1 MYQAAVSKKEAA
13 STSNPAVEES
23 EVCSMPGGLAS
34 VKKQFES
41 QEMSSSHSTVTQYHY
56 QHKSVQEVSSTEE
69 VTVKSS
75 TRSAEQKENVPSS
88 QQVSSNKVE
97 KIDHDFNQMQ
107 WSPYLN
113 TSNKTKRGRICETS
127 ATNWKTEDATAAFV
141 SVSAG
146 ANTFGSMEDFPPP
159 PPDLLQIPSEMTEPS
174 SSPKPSMHQSKHAP
188 PTEQYSKQR
197 NLFELKRL
205 YKHIHPEVRKN
216 LERDYFNDVTE
227 LETSQV
233 ETDQDIRGDVQ
244 QARYVFEHTGHSPNK
259 CMSPEREYL
268 EWDEILKGEVQ
279 SMRWMFENQP
289 LDLIK
294 DETPDQDNIT
304 NISQQETIAGGDVK
318 YTTWMFETQPIDALG
333 TDTPD
338 LTEQSAPELA
348 RGDVRTA
355 TWLFE
360 TQPLD
365 ILNTIYQEEE
375 QSTEIHVVND
385 ITGGDVKT
393 ARYLFETQH
402 LDALGHTDTVDEG
415 NFLQL
420 KSELEEIKGDVK
432 TTTRLFETQP
442 MCVIRG
448 TSGEMLEITTV
459 RREEI
464 ERGDVRTSRWLFET
478 QPLDMINKDAT
489 QIKVI
494 CGVSMEDNIQG
505 GVNRGK
511 WLFET
516 QPLDTIKEQSEMTTI
531 QKEEIIGADVSKQC
545 WIFETQPMAALKDD
559 SNTRPVPT
567 EEIVGG
573 DVQKARHLF
582 ETVPMDYLKESQEVG
597 KLQKVVASEEEKG
610 DVRHQKWVFES
621 QPLEHI
627 REEKKEYIRTVNLEE
642 LDKGDVSSYKEIFET
657 MDLST
662 CDDSQKI
669 QVEGVTS
676 GYVKSNKVLF
686 ESTPLYAVQDSF
698 GQYHEVKTVRRE
710 EIVKGD
716 VRSCKW
722 MFETRPIDQFD
733 ESIQKFQI
741 IKGISKQEIESGDVK
756 TAKWLFE
763 TQPLD
768 AIKYFNN
775 VDDGES
781 QAKESADIVKGDV
794 KTCRWL
800 FETQPMDG
808 LYDKAD
814 IRNETEEIQKGD
826 VKTCTWLFETQA
838 LDTIRDESET
848 IIQTCT
854 VRQED
859 IQGRDVRMARFLF
872 ETENL
877 ENIKGEEGRGFRRVT
892 EIDVQ
897 SGDVS
902 RMKCI
907 FENQTSDMISSTSE
921 ETFKQ
926 LKSMQAEDIQKG
938 NVVNC
943 TWLFEN
949 QPIDSIR
956 ESSEESKDTRT
967 VTDVQGGNVNQGRF
981 IFETFS
987 LDKIQ
992 DESSETEK
1000 HIQTI
1005 RQEEIEKGD
1014 VKNYTMLFETQPLYA
1029 IRDKEGYFHEVTT
1042 VTKEEVM
1049 RGDVVGARWLF
1060 ETKPLDS
1067 IKDSD
1072 EVYVIK
1078 AVTQED
1084 VQKGDVTSARWRF
1097 ETQPL
1102 DTIAED
1108 RKVVIRTVDDVQGGD
1123 VKINKHIFESNE
1135 VDEKQYV
1142 RTVSVSE
1149 IQQGDVRTA
1158 TWLFETHTMDEIRGE
1173 GSEYNKIKTVQ
1184 REDVLQ
1190 GDVKQSVWLFEKQP
1204 LDSINETDETDV
1216 IVAREEFPQ
1225 ADVKTTT
1232 WLFETTPFHEFN
1244 ESITQKHEI
1253 MGKSIK
1259 ETLQELYSHK
1269 VVDSHGILLETD
1281 EIGDVRMAK
1290 FNLMNQEAPEIQKE
1304 EIIRGDL
1311 QSIMMNLLNK
1321 QDCTEKRIVIDDE
1334 EKGHINTTVAQ
1345 LFNKTSDINVEKE
1358 EVVRGD
1364 IQEAI
1369 NNLFKE
1375 DSSMKRGILI
1385 QEDERGDVRMT
1396 IYSLLNKKD
1405 NVFVKN
1411 EDVVRGN
1418 IKGTIQNLLS
1428 SPDSPE
1434 LSQKI
1439 KVNEL
1444 ERGNVSF
1451 YSTCIESGALD
1462 YLKMLQKEPEETITE
1477 PNQKEE
1483 IIGGDVEMTK
1493 QVLRKTQMQI
1503 ERTVAEEDIVPGDV
1517 HNTVQVFMTDP
1528 ENTLTNFQKEEIVKG
1543 DLKATL
1549 KSLSQAINQTSMVEK
1564 EEVVKGDIP
1573 AALKSLE
1580 EAQYQTK
1587 ETEKPEV
1594 IPGDIRCALESLE
1607 KSVNTKVEARTED
1620 LVYANI
1626 KGTLKSLEEA
1636 QHVVKEVEKEEIIR
1650 GDIQTAIQNLIEAS
1664 SEKKLLQQQVSVQ
1677 GDVKGTIQKLL
1688 ETPPQQTMQCM
1699 PSVEGEV
1706 QNTIKSLYDMHEQNH
1721 MEKEETVVRGD
1732 VQGTIKNLL
1741 EGKQQSSVE
1750 YCTGVPENVKGAVK
1764 TNFPSHQDI
1773 QEYSVVNK
1781 YEQEIAKQV
1790 SAAKKQVQK
1799 IECNAGS
1806 EIQKP
1811 GSSSSKSVN
1820 IKSLTQDSAL
1830 CTDHT
1835 DQTKMGVTQK
1845 VQNSKET
1852 ISSEQSLIQKST
1864 TAVSSLIKIKTNMT
1878 NQDTEIP
1885 TIAKSKTP
1893 NVIKRSSPFKS
1904 TSMKLT
1910 QEEKTV
1916 KGVHETVV
1924 EQKNYVQRRDL
1935 SLKSNKTSEA
1945 DFKSYQSGKKETID
1959 KKKMKPEIHFPP
1971 PPPPPPPPP
1980 SVQSSDAEFP
1990 LPPMPPLVMESDNQ
2004 IFPPPPP
2011 SVLKKDNDLL
2021 PPPPPSPLPPVEST
2035 RSEDEH
2041 FPPPPPP
2048 PPLVKIKL
2056 DQRQLPPPPAQQEL
2070 EYMSSHQSSAAAR
2083 KMTFKPEKAPSVY
2096 KVAKLDPPKQR
2107 EEQKHKEQHK
2117 PIPPVSKP
2125 NTLKT
2130 SHTQVQQALTSTTV
2144 MAMTTTNA
2152 SSTNTT
2158 EVNLL
2163 KKAKQSEEDV
2173 KRQIQIETEVLSLSQ
2188 SLAGRILPKVQKEET
2203 PSPPVKKVFVPTM
2216 KLPPPTVKS
2225 PPTKAKPYVRKF
2237 KTPLMIAEEKYRM
2250 QREETEKMKG
2260 GKPSL
2265 STSSQEETKELI
2277 QMESEKTVESIRN
2290 EQTEKTS
2297 LAINKEQLKK
2307 ATPTVIKEQ
2316 LEKDSSAL
2324 SKGQSLNKQHISLK
2338 ESVSSTDNQ
2347 RVLAESTAVS
2357 STHTS
2362 SLSSTKHHTSAVSS
2376 TRYQNMTVSSSEH
2389 QTTSSIETHP
2399 STTLVVSSAAE
2410 QLENILNTCSDGQ
2423 ITKQEIL
2430 HGFKELSQNES
2441 AKKTSSAHKEEQV
2454 QVSSQPSKMP
2464 KVTPRFK
2471 VKTFKM
2477 PKDEH
2482 DETNIKEKSTQKMHQ
2497 QKGVTIA
2504 NVPEDAHL
2512 TTSIKQHVE
2521 SEIYMK
2527 NVEHITNFE
2536 QHSTTR
2542 EHRQDH
2548 QPQELTEKLKREE
2561 PVHISVKVIAKETK
2575 PPVSGKPTQDHEE
2588 VVKQRSFNV
2597 LQKEQKKI
2605 TESKVQRGFQQHNTI
2620 HLQKQLNTAEKLK
2633 QKDEPNREGN
2643 IHVKSKPA
2651 NEETRE
2657 IPIKLTEKQMH
2668 KGEEVKPV
2676 TDITDAL
2683 RKREDVQQILFHIK
2697 ALEIGKIDLN
2707 AAKVFL
2713 SKVPE
2718 WLVGQS
2724 GKDVLEKVR
2733 AEGNLQ
2739 KVKEAIVYIKNQA
2752 YAKLVYFDSSIHP
2765 TPVKPV
2771 SEKDSISGA
2780 TPKISKISI
2789 GSSKFDTHRKTETV
2803 EEKKTWHGSVKQEFY
2818 EAKTVDQR
2826 IPSPLVRIR
2835 SPSPSYIT
2843 IESTARQTESPQ
2855 RVIASPPPLMQRVAT
2870 PPAPPP
2876 RRSETPTSR
2885 ISRASAT
2892 PSPPISRAEKLAKLK
2907 DTTAKLHQGVA
2918 QPQLAPPV
2926 LVTEKKSEI
2935 VVSPASLRRQLKI
2948 ETHVVETTT
2957 SNVVS
2962 ESSVM
2967 SGTVK
2972 DIRELYEEAVKADK
2986 HKIYSRKGPIDIPEH
3001 LGPDAKL
3008 KDDLS
3013 KVDLSE
3019 LLHRFETPME
3029 KVYVRKEPIVIA
3041 ERLGSDNEEEA
3052 EKKTL
3057 QIEDMPALDIKAIKT
3072 VFESGAQSY
3081 HIKEEK
3087 YKSGKIESGLM
3098 SGEKGSKE
3106 NSPQPSQKEVCQEK
3120 SCEPTSYCEMKEQF
3134 SGVDEFGNRIT
3145 GLKSATT
3152 VSQHSESIKTRRAPP
3167 TYSDVL
3173 KGNIPALDVPVNAS
3187 PEELLKNFQKTWQ
3200 ESERVFKSLGYNV
3213 TETEESTSQTVMHQ
3227 EGTFVTGNL
3236 NKQHGDL
3243 LHNMGV
3249 KIKVPELETCTV
3261 CLQKVYPMECLI
3273 ADKHTFHKSCFR
3285 CQHCNSKLSLGNYA
3299 SLHGQ
3304 MYCKPHFKQLFKSK
3318 GNYDEGFGH
3327 KPHKELWSSKNE
3339 SNTAKNATVNS
3350 SPEKAT
3356 VGKSNYNIENKPSE
3370 EKQVTVTEQNSYVN
3384 SPDHEK
3390 KSANKL
3396 SINWPPSA
3404 DTPKKTFLIEEDVKI
3419 EKPNW
3424 PPEVASSNT
3433 TSDKKLS
3440 KAPSLERNS
3449 NANGET
3455 NSQQKD
3461 QNEMKTEV
3469 MEVAQGNGEPTPAV
3483 GLEPVESE
3491 SEVEKEFE
3499 MDSDQSELL
3508 KEKEAGSEKLAEKVN
3523 ETGEEE
3529 CLHMDGT
3536 DGEESESVESV
3547 CEKAEQQEEN
3557 ENEPGTVAV

>member
-1 MYQAAVSKKEAA
+1 MQIHWCFKYVF
-13 STSNPAVEES
+13 V
-23 EVCSMPGGLAS
+23 
-34 VKKQFES
+34 FYI
-41 QEMSSSHSTVTQYHY
+41 SSSHS
-56 QHKSVQEVSSTEE
+56 
-69 VTVKSS
+69 
-75 TRSAEQKENVPSS
+75 PPP
-88 QQVSSNKVE
+88 

-113 TSNKTKRGRICETS
+113 TSNKTETGRICETS
-127 ATNWKTEDATAAFV
+127 TNQKVEGASAAFV

-159 PPDLLQIPSEMTEPS
+159 PPDLLQIPSKMTEPS

-188 PTEQYSKQR
+188 PKEQYSKQR

-216 LERDYFNDVTE
+216 LERDYFSDVTE

-279 SMRWMFENQP
+279 STRWMFENQP
-289 LDLIK
+289 LDSIK

-375 QSTEIHVVND
+375 QSKEIHVVND
-385 ITGGDVKT
+385 ITGGDVRT
-393 ARYLFETQH
+393 ARYLFETRH
-402 LDALGHTDTVDEG
+402 LDALGHTDTVDER

-464 ERGDVRTSRWLFET
+464 ERGDVRTSHWLFET

-516 QPLDTIKEQSEMTTI
+516 QPLDTIKEQSETTTI

-627 REEKKEYIRTVNLEE
+627 RDEKKEYIRTVNLEE
-642 LDKGDVSSYKEIFET
+642 LDKGDVSSCKKVFET

-662 CDDSQKI
+662 CDESQKI

-676 GYVKSNKVLF
+676 GSVKSNKVLF
-686 ESTPLYAVQDSF
+686 ESIPLYAVQDSF

-768 AIKYFNN
+768 AIKYFSN

-781 QAKESADIVKGDV
+781 QVKESADIVKGDV

-808 LYDKAD
+808 LYKKAD
-814 IRNETEEIQKGD
+814 KRNETEEIQKGD

-943 TWLFEN
+943 TRLFEN

-992 DESSETEK
+992 DESSEMEK

-1005 RQEEIEKGD
+1005 RQEDIEKGD

-1084 VQKGDVTSARWRF
+1084 VQKGDVSSARWRF

-1123 VKINKHIFESNE
+1123 VKINKQLFESNE

-1244 ESITQKHEI
+1244 ESITQKQEI

-1311 QSIMMNLLNK
+1311 QSIMMNLLKK
-1321 QDCTEKRIVIDDE
+1321 QKCTEKGIVIDDE

-1345 LFNKTSDINVEKE
+1345 LFNKTTGINVEKE

-1462 YLKMLQKEPEETITE
+1462 YLKMLQKEPEEAIAE

-1483 IIGGDVEMTK
+1483 ILGGDVEMTK

-1517 HNTVQVFMTDP
+1517 YNTVQVFMTEP
-1528 ENTLTNFQKEEIVKG
+1528 ENTLTNFQKEEIVRG

-1580 EAQYQTK
+1580 EAQYQNK

-1594 IPGDIRCALESLE
+1594 IPGNIRCALESLE
-1607 KSVNTKVEARTED
+1607 KSVSTKVEAKTED
-1620 LVYANI
+1620 LVYADI

-1636 QHVVKEVEKEEIIR
+1636 QHVVKEVEKEKIMR

-1677 GDVKGTIQKLL
+1677 GDVKGTIQILL
-1688 ETPPQQTMQCM
+1688 EPTPQQTMQRM
-1699 PSVEGEV
+1699 PNMEEDVR
-1706 QNTIKSLYDMHEQNH
+1706 NTIKSLYDMHEQNH
-1721 MEKEETVVRGD
+1721 MEKEETVVQGD

-1741 EGKQQSSVE
+1741 EGKQQSNVE
-1750 YCTGVPENVKGAVK
+1750 YCTGVSENVKGALK
-1764 TNFPSHQDI
+1764 TNFPSQQDI
-1773 QEYSVVNK
+1773 QEYSVVNR
-1781 YEQEIAKQV
+1781 YEQERAKQV
-1790 SAAKKQVQK
+1790 PAAK
-1799 IECNAGS
+1799 N

-1811 GSSSSKSVN
+1811 GSSSKSVN
-1820 IKSLTQDSAL
+1820 IKSLTQDAAL
-1830 CTDHT
+1830 RTDHSN
-1835 DQTKMGVTQK
+1835 QTKMGVTHK

-1852 ISSEQSLIQKST
+1852 ITSEQSLIQKST
-1864 TAVSSLIKIKTNMT
+1864 TAANSLIKIKTNMT

-1885 TIAKSKTP
+1885 TIAISKTP
-1893 NVIKRSSPFKS
+1893 NVIKRSSPSKS

-1910 QEEKTV
+1910 GEEKTV

-1924 EQKNYVQRRDL
+1924 EQKNYVQKRDL
-1935 SLKSNKTSEA
+1935 SPKSNKTSKA
-1945 DFKSYQSGKKETID
+1945 DFKSYQSGKKALHLETID
-1959 KKKMKPEIHFPP
+1959 KKKMKPEIHFPA
-1971 PPPPPPPPP
+1971 PPPPPPP

-1990 LPPMPPLVMESDNQ
+1990 LPPPPPLVMESDNQ

-2021 PPPPPSPLPPVEST
+2021 PPPPPPP
-2035 RSEDEH
+2035 H
-2041 FPPPPPP
+2041 
-2048 PPLVKIKL
+2048 IKL

-2083 KMTFKPEKAPSVY
+2083 KMTIKPVKAPAVY
-2096 KVAKLDPPKQR
+2096 KVAKHDPPKQR
-2107 EEQKHKEQHK
+2107 EEPKHKEQHK
-2117 PIPPVSKP
+2117 HIPPVSKP
-2125 NTLKT
+2125 STLKT

-2144 MAMTTTNA
+2144 TATTTTNA
-2152 SSTNTT
+2152 SSTKTT

-2163 KKAKQSEEDV
+2163 KKAKQ
-2173 KRQIQIETEVLSLSQ
+2173 KP
-2188 SLAGRILPKVQKEET
+2188 LAGRILPKVQNEET
-2203 PSPPVKKVFVPTM
+2203 PSPSVKQVFVPTM

-2260 GKPSL
+2260 GKPSP
-2265 STSSQEETKELI
+2265 STSSSQEETKELI
-2277 QMESEKTVESIRN
+2277 QLESEKTVESIRK
-2290 EQTEKTS
+2290 EQPEKTS
-2297 LAINKEQLKK
+2297 LAISKEQLKN
-2307 ATPTVIKEQ
+2307 ANSTVIKEQ
-2316 LEKDSSAL
+2316 LEKASSAL
-2324 SKGQSLNKQHISLK
+2324 SKEQSLNKQHISLK
-2338 ESVSSTDNQ
+2338 ETVSSTDNQ
-2347 RVLAESTAVS
+2347 RRLAESTAVS

-2362 SLSSTKHHTSAVSS
+2362 SLSSTEHHTSAVSS
-2376 TRYQNMTVSSSEH
+2376 TRHQSMTVSSM
-2389 QTTSSIETHP
+2389 
-2399 STTLVVSSAAE
+2399 VVSSAAE

-2430 HGFKELSQNES
+2430 HDFKELSQNES
-2441 AKKTSSAHKEEQV
+2441 SKITSSANKEEKV
-2454 QVSSQPSKMP
+2454 QVSSQPSKIP

-2482 DETNIKEKSTQKMHQ
+2482 DETNIKEKSTQKTHQ
-2497 QKGVTIA
+2497 HKGVTIA

-2527 NVEHITNFE
+2527 NVEQFKNSE

-2542 EHRQDH
+2542 EHRQGH
-2548 QPQELTEKLKREE
+2548 QPQELAEKPKREE
-2561 PVHISVKVIAKETK
+2561 PVHISVKVIPKETK

-2588 VVKQRSFNV
+2588 VVKQKSFNV
-2597 LQKEQKKI
+2597 LQKEHEVHEQTKI

-2620 HLQKQLNTAEKLK
+2620 HLQKQLNTSEKLK
-2633 QKDEPNREGN
+2633 QKDEPNRE
-2643 IHVKSKPA
+2643 V
-2651 NEETRE
+2651 
-2657 IPIKLTEKQMH
+2657 TEKQIH
-2668 KGEEVKPV
+2668 KREEVKPV

-2683 RKREDVQQILFHIK
+2683 RKREEVKQILFHIT
-2697 ALEIGKIDLN
+2697 ALEIEKIDLN

-2718 WLVGQS
+2718 WLVGQT

-2739 KVKEAIVYIKNQA
+2739 KVKEAIVYIQNQA
-2752 YAKLVYFDSSIHP
+2752 YAKLVYFDSSIHA

-2771 SEKDSISGA
+2771 SDKDSISGA

-2803 EEKKTWHGSVKQEFY
+2803 EEKTWHGSVKQEFC

-2826 IPSPLVRIR
+2826 IPSPL
-2835 SPSPSYIT
+2835 IT

-2870 PPAPPP
+2870 PPVPPP
-2876 RRSETPTSR
+2876 RRTETPTSR

-2907 DTTAKLHQGVA
+2907 DTTAKLHQGVS

-2935 VVSPASLRRQLKI
+2935 IVSPASLHRQLKI
-2948 ETHVVETTT
+2948 ETHVMETTT

-2967 SGTVK
+2967 SGTIK
-2972 DIRELYEEAVKADK
+2972 DMREFYEEAVKADK
-2986 HKIYSRKGPIDIPEH
+2986 HKIYSRKGPIDIPVH

-3008 KDDLS
+3008 KDDLP
-3013 KVDLSE
+3013 K
-3019 LLHRFETPME
+3019 
-3029 KVYVRKEPIVIA
+3029 
-3041 ERLGSDNEEEA
+3041 EA

-3057 QIEDMPALDIKAIKT
+3057 QIEDMPALDVKAIKT

-3081 HIKEEK
+3081 HVKEEK
-3087 YKSGKIESGLM
+3087 LKSGKIESGLM
-3098 SGEKGSKE
+3098 SGENGSKE
-3106 NSPQPSQKEVCQEK
+3106 NSPPPIQKEVCQEK
-3120 SCEPTSYCEMKEQF
+3120 SCEPTSYHETKSMKEQF

-3173 KGNIPALDVPVNAS
+3173 KGNISALDVPVNAS

-3213 TETEESTSQTVMHQ
+3213 SETEESTSQTVMHQ

-3236 NKQHGDL
+3236 NKQHGVF

-3249 KIKVPELETCTV
+3249 V
-3261 CLQKVYPMECLI
+3261 CLIL
-3273 ADKHTFHKSCFR
+3273 
-3285 CQHCNSKLSLGNYA
+3285 
-3299 SLHGQ
+3299 
-3304 MYCKPHFKQLFKSK
+3304 
-3318 GNYDEGFGH
+3318 
-3327 KPHKELWSSKNE
+3327 
-3339 SNTAKNATVNS
+3339 
-3350 SPEKAT
+3350 
-3356 VGKSNYNIENKPSE
+3356 
-3370 EKQVTVTEQNSYVN
+3370 
-3384 SPDHEK
+3384 
-3390 KSANKL
+3390 
-3396 SINWPPSA
+3396 
-3404 DTPKKTFLIEEDVKI
+3404 
-3419 EKPNW
+3419 
-3424 PPEVASSNT
+3424 
-3433 TSDKKLS
+3433 
-3440 KAPSLERNS
+3440 
-3449 NANGET
+3449 
-3455 NSQQKD
+3455 
-3461 QNEMKTEV
+3461 
-3469 MEVAQGNGEPTPAV
+3469 
-3483 GLEPVESE
+3483 
-3491 SEVEKEFE
+3491 
-3499 MDSDQSELL
+3499 
-3508 KEKEAGSEKLAEKVN
+3508 
-3523 ETGEEE
+3523 
-3529 CLHMDGT
+3529 
-3536 DGEESESVESV
+3536 
-3547 CEKAEQQEEN
+3547 
-3557 ENEPGTVAV
+3557 

>member
-13 STSNPAVEES
+13 SPSNPAVEES

-56 QHKSVQEVSSTEE
+56 QHKSVQEVSSTDE
-69 VTVKSS
+69 VIVKSS
-75 TRSAEQKENVPSS
+75 TRRAEQKENVPSS
-88 QQVSSNKVE
+88 HQVSFNKVE
-97 KIDHDFNQMQ
+97 KITNEESKASSFKTHYDETVKIITGDELPKVSTQVLKQQFEKTAHENTQTEVSPSKHLKIDRDFSQMQ

-113 TSNKTKRGRICETS
+113 TSNKTETVRICETS
-127 ATNWKTEDATAAFV
+127 ATNRKTEGASTAFF

-146 ANTFGSMEDFPPP
+146 ANMLGSMEDFPPP
-159 PPDLLQIPSEMTEPS
+159 PPDLLQNPPEMTEPS
-174 SSPKPSMHQSKHAP
+174 SSPKPSMYQGKHAP
-188 PTEQYSKQR
+188 PKQQYSKQQ

-216 LERDYFNDVTE
+216 LERDYFSDVTE
-227 LETSQV
+227 LETTQV

-244 QARYVFEHTGHSPNK
+244 QARYMFEHTGHSPNK

-289 LDLIK
+289 LDSIK
-294 DETPDQDNIT
+294 DETPDQENIT
-304 NISQQETIAGGDVK
+304 DISQQEIIAGGDVK

-348 RGDVRTA
+348 RGDVRTV

-375 QSTEIHVVND
+375 QSTQIHADND

-402 LDALGHTDTVDEG
+402 LDALGRTNTVDEG

-442 MCVIRG
+442 LCVIRG

-464 ERGDVRTSRWLFET
+464 ERGDVRTSHWLFET

-516 QPLDTIKEQSEMTTI
+516 QPLDTIKEQSETTTI

-582 ETVPMDYLKESQEVG
+582 ETVPMDYLRESQEVG

-627 REEKKEYIRTVNLEE
+627 REEKKEYIRTVNLEK
-642 LDKGDVSSYKEIFET
+642 LDKGDVSSFKEIFET

-662 CDDSQKI
+662 CDESQKI

-722 MFETRPIDQFD
+722 MFETHPIDQFD

-768 AIKYFNN
+768 AIKYFSN

-781 QAKESADIVKGDV
+781 QTKKCADIVKGDV
-794 KTCRWL
+794 NTCRWL
-800 FETQPMDG
+800 FETQPMDS
-808 LYDKAD
+808 LYEKAD
-814 IRNETEEIQKGD
+814 MKNETEEIQKGD

-838 LDTIRDESET
+838 LDTIRDELEV
-848 IIQTCT
+848 IIQTGT

-926 LKSMQAEDIQKG
+926 LKSMQAEDIQRG

-949 QPIDSIR
+949 QPIDTIR
-956 ESSEESKDTRT
+956 ESSEESKFTRT

-1005 RQEEIEKGD
+1005 RQEEIGKGD

-1049 RGDVVGARWLF
+1049 SGDVVGARWLF

-1072 EVYVIK
+1072 DVYVIK

-1084 VQKGDVTSARWRF
+1084 VQKGDVSSARWRF

-1108 RKVVIRTVDDVQGGD
+1108 RKVIIRTVDDVQGGD
-1123 VKINKHIFESNE
+1123 VKISKQIFESNE

-1158 TWLFETHTMDEIRGE
+1158 TWLFETHTMDEIQGE

-1190 GDVKQSVWLFEKQP
+1190 GDVKQSIWLFEKQP

-1244 ESITQKHEI
+1244 ESIIEKHEI
-1253 MGKSIK
+1253 IGKSIK

-1269 VVDSHGILLETD
+1269 VVDSHGILLQTD

-1321 QDCTEKRIVIDDE
+1321 QDCTEKGIIIHDE
-1334 EKGHINTTVAQ
+1334 EKGHINTTVAH
-1345 LFNKTSDINVEKE
+1345 LFNKTTDINIEKE
-1358 EVVRGD
+1358 EIVRGD

-1375 DSSMKRGILI
+1375 DSSMKPGILI

-1396 IYSLLNKKD
+1396 IYSLLNKKE

-1411 EDVVRGN
+1411 EDVIRGN
-1418 IKGTIQNLLS
+1418 IKGTIQTLLS
-1428 SPDSPE
+1428 CPDSPE

-1439 KVNEL
+1439 KVKEL

-1462 YLKMLQKEPEETITE
+1462 YLKMLQKEPEETVTE

-1517 HNTVQVFMTDP
+1517 YNTVQVFMTEP
-1528 ENTLTNFQKEEIVKG
+1528 ESTMANFQKEEIVRG

-1607 KSVNTKVEARTED
+1607 RSVNTKVEVKTED
-1620 LVYANI
+1620 LVYADI

-1650 GDIQTAIQNLIEAS
+1650 GDIQTAIQNLMAAS

-1677 GDVKGTIQKLL
+1677 GNVKGTIQKLL
-1688 ETPPQQTMQCM
+1688 EPPPQQTMQHR
-1699 PSVEGEV
+1699 PGAERAV

-1721 MEKEETVVRGD
+1721 MEKEETVVQRD
-1732 VQGTIKNLL
+1732 VQGTMKKGL
-1741 EGKQQSSVE
+1741 EGKQQSRVE
-1750 YCTGVPENVKGAVK
+1750 YCTGVSENVKGEVK
-1764 TNFPSHQDI
+1764 TNFHSQQDI
-1773 QEYSVVNK
+1773 REYSVVNIN
-1781 YEQEIAKQV
+1781 EQEIAKQV
-1790 SAAKKQVQK
+1790 PAAKKQVQK

-1811 GSSSSKSVN
+1811 GSSNKSVN
-1820 IKSLTQDSAL
+1820 IKSLTQDAAL
-1830 CTDHT
+1830 HTDHFNK
-1835 DQTKMGVTQK
+1835 TKMGVTHK

-1852 ISSEQSLIQKST
+1852 ITSEQSLIQKST
-1864 TAVSSLIKIKTNMT
+1864 TAASSLIKIKTNIT

-1885 TIAKSKTP
+1885 TIAISKTQ

-1904 TSMKLT
+1904 TNMELT

-1916 KGVHETVV
+1916 KGVQETVV
-1924 EQKNYVQRRDL
+1924 EQKNYVQMHDL
-1935 SLKSNKTSEA
+1935 SLKSNKTSKT
-1945 DFKSYQSGKKETID
+1945 DFKSYQSGKKALHLETID
-1959 KKKMKPEIHFPP
+1959 KKKMKPELHF

-1980 SVQSSDAEFP
+1980 SVQSSDSELP
-1990 LPPMPPLVMESDNQ
+1990 LPPSPPLVMETDNQ
-2004 IFPPPPP
+2004 IIPPPQP
-2011 SVLKKDNDLL
+2011 SVLNKDNDLL
-2021 PPPPPSPLPPVEST
+2021 PPPPPPPPPPVESA

-2041 FPPPPPP
+2041 FPPPPSPI
-2048 PPLVKIKL
+2048 PLIKIKL
-2056 DQRQLPPPPAQQEL
+2056 DQRQLQPPPAQQEL
-2070 EYMSSHQSSAAAR
+2070 EYMASHQSSAAAR
-2083 KMTFKPEKAPSVY
+2083 KMTFKPEKAPHVY
-2096 KVAKLDPPKQR
+2096 KVVKLNPPKQR
-2107 EEQKHKEQHK
+2107 EEPKHKEQHK
-2117 PIPPVSKP
+2117 HVPQVSKP
-2125 NTLKT
+2125 STLKT
-2130 SHTQVQQALTSTTV
+2130 LHTQVQQALTTTV
-2144 MAMTTTNA
+2144 TDTTTTNA

-2163 KKAKQSEEDV
+2163 KKANQREEDV

-2188 SLAGRILPKVQKEET
+2188 SLAGRILPKVQNEET
-2203 PSPPVKKVFVPTM
+2203 PSPSVKKVFVPIM
-2216 KLPPPTVKS
+2216 KLPPPTVKL

-2250 QREETEKMKG
+2250 QREETEKMKE
-2260 GKPSL
+2260 GKPSP
-2265 STSSQEETKELI
+2265 STLSSQEETKALI
-2277 QMESEKTVESIRN
+2277 QLESEKTIESIRK
-2290 EQTEKTS
+2290 EQSEKTS
-2297 LAINKEQLKK
+2297 LAISKEQLKK
-2307 ATPTVIKEQ
+2307 ATSTVIKEQ
-2316 LEKDSSAL
+2316 LEKASSAL
-2324 SKGQSLNKQHISLK
+2324 SKEQSLNKQHISLK

-2347 RVLAESTAVS
+2347 RASAESTAVS

-2376 TRYQNMTVSSSEH
+2376 TRHQNMTVSSSEH
-2389 QTTSSIETHP
+2389 QTTSVIETHP
-2399 STTLVVSSAAE
+2399 STTLFVSSTAE
-2410 QLENILNTCSDGQ
+2410 QLESILNTCSDGQ

-2430 HGFKELSQNES
+2430 HGFKDLSQNES
-2441 AKKTSSAHKEEQV
+2441 SKKNSSSHKEEQV
-2454 QVSSQPSKMP
+2454 QVSNQPSKIP

-2477 PKDEH
+2477 PNDKH
-2482 DETNIKEKSTQKMHQ
+2482 DETNIKDKSTQRMDQHKD
-2497 QKGVTIA
+2497 VTIA

-2512 TTSIKQHVE
+2512 TTSIKQHVA
-2521 SEIYMK
+2521 SEIYIK
-2527 NVEHITNFE
+2527 NVEQITNFE

-2548 QPQELTEKLKREE
+2548 QSQELTEKPKREE
-2561 PVHISVKVIAKETK
+2561 PVHINVKVIPKETK
-2575 PPVSGKPTQDHEE
+2575 PPVSGKSTQDHEE
-2588 VVKQRSFNV
+2588 VLKQKSFKL
-2597 LQKEQKKI
+2597 LQKEQQKI
-2605 TESKVQRGFQQHNTI
+2605 SESKVQRRFQQHNTV
-2620 HLQKQLNTAEKLK
+2620 HLQKQLNTSEKLK
-2633 QKDEPNREGN
+2633 QKDEPDIEEN
-2643 IHVKSKPA
+2643 IHVMSKPS
-2651 NEETRE
+2651 NEETRV
-2657 IPIKLTEKQMH
+2657 IPIKVTEKQMH

-2676 TDITDAL
+2676 TDVTDAL
-2683 RKREDVQQILFHIK
+2683 RKREEVQQILFHIK

-2713 SKVPE
+2713 SKIPE
-2718 WLVGQS
+2718 WLVDQT
-2724 GKDVLEKVR
+2724 GKDVLDKVR
-2733 AEGNLQ
+2733 GEGNLQ
-2739 KVKEAIVYIKNQA
+2739 KIKEAIVYIKNQA
-2752 YAKLVYFDSSIHP
+2752 YAKLVYFDSSIHT

-2789 GSSKFDTHRKTETV
+2789 GSSKFDTRRKTETI

-2855 RVIASPPPLMQRVAT
+2855 RVITSPPPLMQRVAT
-2870 PPAPPP
+2870 PPALPPW
-2876 RRSETPTSR
+2876 RSETPTSR

-2907 DTTAKLHQGVA
+2907 DTTAKLHQGVS

-2935 VVSPASLRRQLKI
+2935 IVSPASLRRQIKI

-2957 SNVVS
+2957 SNVMS

-2986 HKIYSRKGPIDIPEH
+2986 HKIYSCKGPIDIPEH

-3008 KDDLS
+3008 KDDFP

-3041 ERLGSDNEEEA
+3041 ERLGSDNEEEV

-3081 HIKEEK
+3081 HVKEEK
-3087 YKSGKIESGLM
+3087 QKSAKTESGLM
-3098 SGEKGSKE
+3098 SGEKGSME
-3106 NSPQPSQKEVCQEK
+3106 NSPQPRQKEVCQEK
-3120 SCEPTSYCEMKEQF
+3120 SWEPTSYCQMKEQF
-3134 SGVDEFGNRIT
+3134 SGVNEFGNRIT

-3152 VSQHSESIKTRRAPP
+3152 MSQHSENIKKRRAPP

-3173 KGNIPALDVPVNAS
+3173 KGNIPALDVPINAS
-3187 PEELLKNFQKTWQ
+3187 PEELLKNFHETWQ

-3213 TETEESTSQTVMHQ
+3213 SETEESTSQMVMHQ
-3227 EGTFVTGNL
+3227 EGTFVT
-3236 NKQHGDL
+3236 
-3243 LHNMGV
+3243 
-3249 KIKVPELETCTV
+3249 
-3261 CLQKVYPMECLI
+3261 
-3273 ADKHTFHKSCFR
+3273 
-3285 CQHCNSKLSLGNYA
+3285 
-3299 SLHGQ
+3299 
-3304 MYCKPHFKQLFKSK
+3304 
-3318 GNYDEGFGH
+3318 
-3327 KPHKELWSSKNE
+3327 
-3339 SNTAKNATVNS
+3339 
-3350 SPEKAT
+3350 
-3356 VGKSNYNIENKPSE
+3356 ENKS
-3370 EKQVTVTEQNSYVN
+3370 SR
-3384 SPDHEK
+3384 
-3390 KSANKL
+3390 AG
-3396 SINWPPSA
+3396 
-3404 DTPKKTFLIEEDVKI
+3404 DVHR
-3419 EKPNW
+3419 
-3424 PPEVASSNT
+3424 
-3433 TSDKKLS
+3433 LS
-3440 KAPSLERNS
+3440 KESLS
-3449 NANGET
+3449 
-3455 NSQQKD
+3455 
-3461 QNEMKTEV
+3461 
-3469 MEVAQGNGEPTPAV
+3469 NGEPDRRQAHI
-3483 GLEPVESE
+3483 S
-3491 SEVEKEFE
+3491 
-3499 MDSDQSELL
+3499 
-3508 KEKEAGSEKLAEKVN
+3508 
-3523 ETGEEE
+3523 
-3529 CLHMDGT
+3529 
-3536 DGEESESVESV
+3536 
-3547 CEKAEQQEEN
+3547 
-3557 ENEPGTVAV
+3557 

>member
-1 MYQAAVSKKEAA
+1 MKMESGRETMASEAVLKDTASSSCSSQQLDKESSEVIKEDLQATRKIERFDIPLDDLKMMFEKSTAISAGSPTNKEVWPERASHSAASKRQLVSNYSSSVMDQKDSQTEDNMSSKSSLDNGKSAGSTDKLGTVISTPLDNQETVSLKERLAMYEAAVSKKEAA
-13 STSNPAVEES
+13 SPSNTAVEES

-41 QEMSSSHSTVTQYHY
+41 QEMSSSHNTVTQYHY
-56 QHKSVQEVSSTEE
+56 QHKSVKEMSSTEE
-69 VTVKSS
+69 SS
-75 TRSAEQKENVPSS
+75 TRRKENVPSL
-88 QQVSSNKVE
+88 QQVSSNTVEKITHEESKASSFENHYDETVKIITGEVLPKVSTQALKQQFE
-97 KIDHDFNQMQ
+97 KTAQENTQTEVSPSKHLKIDHDFNQMQ

-113 TSNKTKRGRICETS
+113 TSNKTETGRICETS
-127 ATNWKTEDATAAFV
+127 ATNRKVEGASSAFF

-146 ANTFGSMEDFPPP
+146 ANMLGSMEDFPPP

-188 PTEQYSKQR
+188 PKEQYSKQR

-205 YKHIHPEVRKN
+205 YKHIHPQVRKN
-216 LERDYFNDVTE
+216 LERDYFSDVTE
-227 LETSQV
+227 LETTQL

-244 QARYVFEHTGHSPNK
+244 QARYAFEHTGHSPNK

-279 SMRWMFENQP
+279 SMRWVFENQP
-289 LDLIK
+289 LDSIK

-333 TDTPD
+333 TETPD

-402 LDALGHTDTVDEG
+402 LDTLGHTNTVDEG

-516 QPLDTIKEQSEMTTI
+516 QPLDTIKEQSETTTI

-573 DVQKARHLF
+573 DVQKARNLF

-627 REEKKEYIRTVNLEE
+627 GEEKKEYIRTVNLEE
-642 LDKGDVSSYKEIFET
+642 LDKGDVSSYKKIFET

-662 CDDSQKI
+662 CDESQKI

-676 GYVKSNKVLF
+676 GSVKSNKVLF

-768 AIKYFNN
+768 AIKYFSN

-781 QAKESADIVKGDV
+781 QTKESADIVKGDV

-808 LYDKAD
+808 LYEKAD
-814 IRNETEEIQKGD
+814 MRNETEEIQKGD

-907 FENQTSDMISSTSE
+907 FENQSSDMISSTSE

-926 LKSMQAEDIQKG
+926 LKSIQAEDIQKG

-943 TWLFEN
+943 TRLFEN

-956 ESSEESKDTRT
+956 ENSEERKDTRT
-967 VTDVQGGNVNQGRF
+967 VTDVRGGNVNQGRF

-1084 VQKGDVTSARWRF
+1084 AQKGDVSSARWRF

-1108 RKVVIRTVDDVQGGD
+1108 KKVIIRTVDDVQGGD

-1135 VDEKQYV
+1135 VDKKQYV

-1204 LDSINETDETDV
+1204 LDSINETDETGV
-1216 IVAREEFPQ
+1216 IVAPEEFPQ

-1244 ESITQKHEI
+1244 ESITEKHEI

-1269 VVDSHGILLETD
+1269 VVDSHGILLQTD

-1304 EIIRGDL
+1304 EIIKGDL

-1321 QDCTEKRIVIDDE
+1321 QNCTEKGIVIDDE

-1345 LFNKTSDINVEKE
+1345 LFNNTTDINVEKE
-1358 EVVRGD
+1358 EVVGGD

-1434 LSQKI
+1434 LSRTI

-1462 YLKMLQKEPEETITE
+1462 YLKMLQKEPEETVTE

-1528 ENTLTNFQKEEIVKG
+1528 ESTLTNFQKEKIVKG

-1549 KSLSQAINQTSMVEK
+1549 KSLSQAINQTSVVEK

-1580 EAQYQTK
+1580 EAQYQIK

-1594 IPGDIRCALESLE
+1594 IPGNIRCALESLE
-1607 KSVNTKVEARTED
+1607 KSVNTKVEAKTED
-1620 LVYANI
+1620 FVYAGI

-1650 GDIQTAIQNLIEAS
+1650 GDIQNAIQNLIEAS
-1664 SEKKLLQQQVSVQ
+1664 SEKKPLQQQVSVQ
-1677 GDVKGTIQKLL
+1677 GDVKGTIQIL
-1688 ETPPQQTMQCM
+1688 ESPPQQTVQRM
-1699 PSVEGEV
+1699 PSAEGDV

-1721 MEKEETVVRGD
+1721 MEKEETVVKRD
-1732 VQGTIKNLL
+1732 EQGTIKKGL
-1741 EGKQQSSVE
+1741 EGKQQISVE
-1750 YCTGVPENVKGAVK
+1750 YCTGVSENVKGAVK
-1764 TNFPSHQDI
+1764 MNFPSQQDS

-1790 SAAKKQVQK
+1790 PAAKKQVQK

-1811 GSSSSKSVN
+1811 GSSSKSVN
-1820 IKSLTQDSAL
+1820 IKSLTQEAASR
-1830 CTDHT
+1830 TDHSN
-1835 DQTKMGVTQK
+1835 QTKMGVTHHK

-1852 ISSEQSLIQKST
+1852 ITSEQSLIQKST
-1864 TAVSSLIKIKTNMT
+1864 TAASSLIKIKTNMT
-1878 NQDTEIP
+1878 NQNTEVP
-1885 TIAKSKTP
+1885 TIAISKTQ
-1893 NVIKRSSPFKS
+1893 NVIKRSSPSQS
-1904 TSMKLT
+1904 TSMKLM
-1910 QEEKTV
+1910 QDEKTV

-1924 EQKNYVQRRDL
+1924 EQKNNVQKRDL
-1935 SLKSNKTSEA
+1935 SLKSNKTCKA
-1945 DFKSYQSGKKETID
+1945 DFKSYQSGKKALHLETIE
-1959 KKKMKPEIHFPP
+1959 KKKRKAEIHFPP

-1980 SVQSSDAEFP
+1980 SVQSTDAEFP
-1990 LPPMPPLVMESDNQ
+1990 LPPPPSLMMETDNE
-2004 IFPPPPP
+2004 IFPPLPP

-2021 PPPPPSPLPPVEST
+2021 PSPAPPPPPSVEST
-2035 RSEDEH
+2035 RSEGEH

-2048 PPLVKIKL
+2048 LPLVKIKL

-2083 KMTFKPEKAPSVY
+2083 KITVKPVKVPPVY
-2096 KVAKLDPPKQR
+2096 KVAKHDPSKQR
-2107 EEQKHKEQHK
+2107 EEPNHKEQHK
-2117 PIPPVSKP
+2117 HIPPVSKP
-2125 NTLKT
+2125 SALNT

-2144 MAMTTTNA
+2144 TATTTTNA
-2152 SSTNTT
+2152 SSTKTS

-2163 KKAKQSEEDV
+2163 KNAKQSEEDV
-2173 KRQIQIETEVLSLSQ
+2173 KRQTQIEAQVLSLSQ
-2188 SLAGRILPKVQKEET
+2188 SMAGSILPKVQKEET

-2225 PPTKAKPYVRKF
+2225 PPAKAKTYVRKF
-2237 KTPLMIAEEKYRM
+2237 KTPLMIAEEKYRL
-2250 QREETEKMKG
+2250 QREETEKMKE
-2260 GKPSL
+2260 GKPSP
-2265 STSSQEETKELI
+2265 STSSSQEQTKALI
-2277 QMESEKTVESIRN
+2277 QLESEKTVESIRK
-2290 EQTEKTS
+2290 EQSKKNS
-2297 LAINKEQLKK
+2297 LAISKEQLKK
-2307 ATPTVIKEQ
+2307 ATSTITKEQ
-2316 LEKDSSAL
+2316 LEKSSSAL
-2324 SKGQSLNKQHISLK
+2324 SKEQSLNKQHISLK

-2347 RVLAESTAVS
+2347 RVSAESIAVS
-2357 STHTS
+2357 STHTAP
-2362 SLSSTKHHTSAVSS
+2362 LSSTKHHTSAVLS
-2376 TRYQNMTVSSSEH
+2376 TRHQNMTVSSNEH
-2389 QTTSSIETHP
+2389 QTTSVIETHP

-2410 QLENILNTCSDGQ
+2410 QLESILNTCSDGQ

-2430 HGFKELSQNES
+2430 HGFKDLSQNES
-2441 AKKTSSAHKEEQV
+2441 SKKTNSSHKEKQV
-2454 QVSSQPSKMP
+2454 QVSSQPSKIP

-2482 DETNIKEKSTQKMHQ
+2482 DETSIKEKSRQKMHQ
-2497 QKGVTIA
+2497 HKGVTIV

-2527 NVEHITNFE
+2527 NVEQVKNSE
-2536 QHSTTR
+2536 QNSTAR
-2542 EHRQDH
+2542 EHRQAH
-2548 QPQELTEKLKREE
+2548 QPQELTEKPKREE
-2561 PVHISVKVIAKETK
+2561 PVPISVKVIPKETK
-2575 PPVSGKPTQDHEE
+2575 PSASGKPAQDHEE
-2588 VVKQRSFNV
+2588 VMKQKSFNL
-2597 LQKEQKKI
+2597 LQKEHEVHEQTKT
-2605 TESKVQRGFQQHNTI
+2605 TESKVQRGFQQHNTV
-2620 HLQKQLNTAEKLK
+2620 HLQKQLNTSEKLK
-2633 QKDEPNREGN
+2633 QKDEPDREET
-2643 IHVKSKPA
+2643 IPVKSKPA
-2651 NEETRE
+2651 NEESRI

-2668 KGEEVKPV
+2668 KREEVKSV
-2676 TDITDAL
+2676 TDIMDAL
-2683 RKREDVQQILFHIK
+2683 RKREEVQQILFHIK
-2697 ALEIGKIDLN
+2697 TLEIEKIDLN

-2718 WLVGQS
+2718 WLVGQT

-2739 KVKEAIVYIKNQA
+2739 KVKEAIVYIHNQA
-2752 YAKLVYFDSSIHP
+2752 YAKLAYFDSSMQ
-2765 TPVKPV
+2765 TTSVKPV
-2771 SEKDSISGA
+2771 SDKDSISGA

-2789 GSSKFDTHRKTETV
+2789 GSSKFDSRRKTETI
-2803 EEKKTWHGSVKQEFY
+2803 EEKKTWHGNVKQEIS

-2855 RVIASPPPLMQRVAT
+2855 RVIASPPPPIQRGAT

-2907 DTTAKLHQGVA
+2907 DTTAKLHKGVS

-2935 VVSPASLRRQLKI
+2935 IVSPASLRRQLKI

-2967 SGTVK
+2967 SGTVN
-2972 DIRELYEEAVKADK
+2972 DMREFYEDTIKADE
-2986 HKIYSRKGPIDIPEH
+2986 HKIYSHKGPIDIPEH
-3001 LGPDAKL
+3001 LGPDAKI
-3008 KDDLS
+3008 KDDLP

-3019 LLHRFETPME
+3019 LLHRFETPVE

-3041 ERLGSDNEEEA
+3041 ERLGSDNGEEA

-3057 QIEDMPALDIKAIKT
+3057 QKEDMPALDVKAIKT

-3081 HIKEEK
+3081 HVKEEK
-3087 YKSGKIESGLM
+3087 HKSDKTESGLM

-3106 NSPQPSQKEVCQEK
+3106 NSPQPIQKEVCHEK
-3120 SCEPTSYCEMKEQF
+3120 SCEPTSYCETKSMKEQF

-3167 TYSDVL
+3167 TYSEVL
-3173 KGNIPALDVPVNAS
+3173 IGNIPALDVPVNAS

-3213 TETEESTSQTVMHQ
+3213 SETEESTSQSVMHQ
-3227 EGTFVTGNL
+3227 EGTFVT
-3236 NKQHGDL
+3236 
-3243 LHNMGV
+3243 
-3249 KIKVPELETCTV
+3249 
-3261 CLQKVYPMECLI
+3261 
-3273 ADKHTFHKSCFR
+3273 
-3285 CQHCNSKLSLGNYA
+3285 
-3299 SLHGQ
+3299 
-3304 MYCKPHFKQLFKSK
+3304 
-3318 GNYDEGFGH
+3318 
-3327 KPHKELWSSKNE
+3327 
-3339 SNTAKNATVNS
+3339 
-3350 SPEKAT
+3350 
-3356 VGKSNYNIENKPSE
+3356 ENK
-3370 EKQVTVTEQNSYVN
+3370 NSG
-3384 SPDHEK
+3384 
-3390 KSANKL
+3390 AG
-3396 SINWPPSA
+3396 
-3404 DTPKKTFLIEEDVKI
+3404 DVHR
-3419 EKPNW
+3419 
-3424 PPEVASSNT
+3424 
-3433 TSDKKLS
+3433 LS
-3440 KAPSLERNS
+3440 KESLS
-3449 NANGET
+3449 NGVPDRRQT
-3455 NSQQKD
+3455 HIS
-3461 QNEMKTEV
+3461 
-3469 MEVAQGNGEPTPAV
+3469 
-3483 GLEPVESE
+3483 
-3491 SEVEKEFE
+3491 
-3499 MDSDQSELL
+3499 
-3508 KEKEAGSEKLAEKVN
+3508 
-3523 ETGEEE
+3523 
-3529 CLHMDGT
+3529 
-3536 DGEESESVESV
+3536 
-3547 CEKAEQQEEN
+3547 
-3557 ENEPGTVAV
+3557 

>member
-1 MYQAAVSKKEAA
+1 
-13 STSNPAVEES
+13 
-23 EVCSMPGGLAS
+23 
-34 VKKQFES
+34 
-41 QEMSSSHSTVTQYHY
+41 
-56 QHKSVQEVSSTEE
+56 
-69 VTVKSS
+69 
-75 TRSAEQKENVPSS
+75 
-88 QQVSSNKVE
+88 
-97 KIDHDFNQMQ
+97 
-107 WSPYLN
+107 
-113 TSNKTKRGRICETS
+113 
-127 ATNWKTEDATAAFV
+127 
-141 SVSAG
+141 
-146 ANTFGSMEDFPPP
+146 MEDFPPP

-188 PTEQYSKQR
+188 PKEQYSKQR

-205 YKHIHPEVRKN
+205 YKHIHPQVRKN
-216 LERDYFNDVTE
+216 LERDYFSDVTE
-227 LETSQV
+227 LETTQL

-244 QARYVFEHTGHSPNK
+244 QARYAFEHTGHSPNK

-279 SMRWMFENQP
+279 SMRWVFENQP
-289 LDLIK
+289 LDSIK

-333 TDTPD
+333 TETPD

-402 LDALGHTDTVDEG
+402 LDTLGHTNTVDEG

-516 QPLDTIKEQSEMTTI
+516 QPLDTIKEQSETTTI

-573 DVQKARHLF
+573 DVQKARNLF

-627 REEKKEYIRTVNLEE
+627 GEEKKEYIRTVNLEE
-642 LDKGDVSSYKEIFET
+642 LDKGDVSSYKKIFET

-662 CDDSQKI
+662 CDESQKI

-676 GYVKSNKVLF
+676 GSVKSNKVLF

-768 AIKYFNN
+768 AIKYFSN

-781 QAKESADIVKGDV
+781 QTKESADIVKGDV

-808 LYDKAD
+808 LYEKAD
-814 IRNETEEIQKGD
+814 MRNETEEIQKGD

-907 FENQTSDMISSTSE
+907 FENQSSDMISSTSE

-926 LKSMQAEDIQKG
+926 LKSIQAEDIQKG

-943 TWLFEN
+943 TRLFEN

-956 ESSEESKDTRT
+956 ENSEERKDTRT
-967 VTDVQGGNVNQGRF
+967 VTDVRGGNVNQGRF

-1084 VQKGDVTSARWRF
+1084 AQKGDVSSARWRF

-1108 RKVVIRTVDDVQGGD
+1108 KKVIIRTVDDVQGGD

-1135 VDEKQYV
+1135 VDKKQYV

-1204 LDSINETDETDV
+1204 LDSINETDETGV
-1216 IVAREEFPQ
+1216 IVAPEEFPQ

-1244 ESITQKHEI
+1244 ESITEKHEI

-1269 VVDSHGILLETD
+1269 VVDSHGILLQTD

-1304 EIIRGDL
+1304 EIIKGDL

-1321 QDCTEKRIVIDDE
+1321 QNCTEKGIVIDDE

-1345 LFNKTSDINVEKE
+1345 LFNNTTDINVEKE
-1358 EVVRGD
+1358 EVVGGD

-1434 LSQKI
+1434 LSRTI

-1462 YLKMLQKEPEETITE
+1462 YLKMLQKEPEETVTE

-1528 ENTLTNFQKEEIVKG
+1528 ESTLTNFQKEKIVKG

-1549 KSLSQAINQTSMVEK
+1549 KSLSQAINQTSVVEK

-1580 EAQYQTK
+1580 EAQYQIK

-1594 IPGDIRCALESLE
+1594 IPGNIRCALESLE
-1607 KSVNTKVEARTED
+1607 KSVNTKVEAKTED
-1620 LVYANI
+1620 FVYAGI

-1650 GDIQTAIQNLIEAS
+1650 GDIQNAIQNLIEAS
-1664 SEKKLLQQQVSVQ
+1664 SEKKPLQQQVSVQ
-1677 GDVKGTIQKLL
+1677 GDVKGTIQIL
-1688 ETPPQQTMQCM
+1688 ESPPQQTVQRM
-1699 PSVEGEV
+1699 PSAEGDV

-1721 MEKEETVVRGD
+1721 MEKEETVVKRD
-1732 VQGTIKNLL
+1732 EQGTIKKGL
-1741 EGKQQSSVE
+1741 EGKQQISVE
-1750 YCTGVPENVKGAVK
+1750 YCTA
-1764 TNFPSHQDI
+1764 
-1773 QEYSVVNK
+1773 
-1781 YEQEIAKQV
+1781 
-1790 SAAKKQVQK
+1790 
-1799 IECNAGS
+1799 
-1806 EIQKP
+1806 
-1811 GSSSSKSVN
+1811 
-1820 IKSLTQDSAL
+1820 
-1830 CTDHT
+1830 
-1835 DQTKMGVTQK
+1835 
-1845 VQNSKET
+1845 
-1852 ISSEQSLIQKST
+1852 
-1864 TAVSSLIKIKTNMT
+1864 SSLIKIKTNMT
-1878 NQDTEIP
+1878 NQNTEVP
-1885 TIAKSKTP
+1885 TIAISKTQ
-1893 NVIKRSSPFKS
+1893 NVIKRSSPSQS
-1904 TSMKLT
+1904 TSMKLM
-1910 QEEKTV
+1910 QDEKTV

-1924 EQKNYVQRRDL
+1924 EQKNNVQKRDL
-1935 SLKSNKTSEA
+1935 SLKSNKTCKA
-1945 DFKSYQSGKKETID
+1945 DFKSYQSGKKALHLETIE
-1959 KKKMKPEIHFPP
+1959 KKKRKAEIHFPP

-1980 SVQSSDAEFP
+1980 SVQSTDAEFP
-1990 LPPMPPLVMESDNQ
+1990 LPPPPSLMMETDNE
-2004 IFPPPPP
+2004 IFPPLPP

-2021 PPPPPSPLPPVEST
+2021 PSPAPPPPPSVEST
-2035 RSEDEH
+2035 RSEGEH

-2048 PPLVKIKL
+2048 LPLVKIKL
-2056 DQRQLPPPPAQQEL
+2056 DQRQLPPPPAQQEEL

-2083 KMTFKPEKAPSVY
+2083 KITVKPVKVPPVY
-2096 KVAKLDPPKQR
+2096 KVAKHDPSKQR
-2107 EEQKHKEQHK
+2107 EEPNHKEQHK
-2117 PIPPVSKP
+2117 HIPPVSKP
-2125 NTLKT
+2125 SALNT
-2130 SHTQVQQALTSTTV
+2130 SHTQVQQALTSTT
-2144 MAMTTTNA
+2144 
-2152 SSTNTT
+2152 
-2158 EVNLL
+2158 
-2163 KKAKQSEEDV
+2163 
-2173 KRQIQIETEVLSLSQ
+2173 
-2188 SLAGRILPKVQKEET
+2188 EET

-2225 PPTKAKPYVRKF
+2225 PPAKAKTYVRKF
-2237 KTPLMIAEEKYRM
+2237 KTPLMIAEEKYRL
-2250 QREETEKMKG
+2250 QREETEKMKE
-2260 GKPSL
+2260 GKPSP
-2265 STSSQEETKELI
+2265 STSSSQEQTKALI
-2277 QMESEKTVESIRN
+2277 QLESEKTVESIRK
-2290 EQTEKTS
+2290 EQSKKNS
-2297 LAINKEQLKK
+2297 LAISKEQLKK
-2307 ATPTVIKEQ
+2307 ATSTITKEQ
-2316 LEKDSSAL
+2316 LEKSSSAL
-2324 SKGQSLNKQHISLK
+2324 SKEQSLNKQHISLK

-2347 RVLAESTAVS
+2347 RVSAESIAVS
-2357 STHTS
+2357 STHTAP
-2362 SLSSTKHHTSAVSS
+2362 LSSTKHHTSAVLS
-2376 TRYQNMTVSSSEH
+2376 TRHQNMTVSSNEH
-2389 QTTSSIETHP
+2389 QTTSVIETHP

-2410 QLENILNTCSDGQ
+2410 QLESILNTCSDGQ

-2430 HGFKELSQNES
+2430 HGFKDLSQNES
-2441 AKKTSSAHKEEQV
+2441 SKKTNSSHKEKQV
-2454 QVSSQPSKMP
+2454 QVSSQPSKIP

-2482 DETNIKEKSTQKMHQ
+2482 DETSIKEKSRQKMHQ
-2497 QKGVTIA
+2497 HKEQVK
-2504 NVPEDAHL
+2504 N
-2512 TTSIKQHVE
+2512 
-2521 SEIYMK
+2521 SEQ
-2527 NVEHITNFE
+2527 N
-2536 QHSTTR
+2536 STAR
-2542 EHRQDH
+2542 EHRQAH
-2548 QPQELTEKLKREE
+2548 QPQELTEKPKREE
-2561 PVHISVKVIAKETK
+2561 PVPISVKVIPKETK
-2575 PPVSGKPTQDHEE
+2575 PSASGKPAQDHEE
-2588 VVKQRSFNV
+2588 VMKQKSFNL
-2597 LQKEQKKI
+2597 LQKEHEVHEQTKT
-2605 TESKVQRGFQQHNTI
+2605 TESKVQRGFQQHNTV
-2620 HLQKQLNTAEKLK
+2620 HLQKQLNTSEKLK
-2633 QKDEPNREGN
+2633 QKDEPDREET
-2643 IHVKSKPA
+2643 IPVKSKPA
-2651 NEETRE
+2651 NEESRI

-2668 KGEEVKPV
+2668 KREEVKSV
-2676 TDITDAL
+2676 TDIMDAL
-2683 RKREDVQQILFHIK
+2683 RKREEVQQILFHIK
-2697 ALEIGKIDLN
+2697 TLEIEKIDLN

-2718 WLVGQS
+2718 WLVGQT

-2739 KVKEAIVYIKNQA
+2739 KVKEAIVYIHNQA
-2752 YAKLVYFDSSIHP
+2752 YAKLAYFDSSMQ
-2765 TPVKPV
+2765 TTSVKPV
-2771 SEKDSISGA
+2771 SDKDSISGA

-2789 GSSKFDTHRKTETV
+2789 GSSKFDSRRKTETI
-2803 EEKKTWHGSVKQEFY
+2803 EEKKTWHGNVKQEIS

-2855 RVIASPPPLMQRVAT
+2855 RVIASPPPPIQRGAT

-2907 DTTAKLHQGVA
+2907 DTTAKLHKGVS

-2935 VVSPASLRRQLKI
+2935 IVSPASLRRQLKI

-2967 SGTVK
+2967 SGTVN
-2972 DIRELYEEAVKADK
+2972 DMREFYEDTIKADE
-2986 HKIYSRKGPIDIPEH
+2986 HKIYSHKGPIDIPEH
-3001 LGPDAKL
+3001 LGPDAKI
-3008 KDDLS
+3008 KDDLP

-3019 LLHRFETPME
+3019 LLHRFETPVE

-3041 ERLGSDNEEEA
+3041 ERLGSDNGEEA

-3057 QIEDMPALDIKAIKT
+3057 QKEDMPALDVKAIKT

-3081 HIKEEK
+3081 HVKEEK
-3087 YKSGKIESGLM
+3087 HKSDKTESGLM

-3106 NSPQPSQKEVCQEK
+3106 NSPQPIQKEVCHEK
-3120 SCEPTSYCEMKEQF
+3120 SCEPTSYCETKSMKEQF

-3167 TYSDVL
+3167 TYSEVL
-3173 KGNIPALDVPVNAS
+3173 IGNIPALDVPVNAS

-3200 ESERVFKSLGYNV
+3200 ESERVFKSLG
-3213 TETEESTSQTVMHQ
+3213 
-3227 EGTFVTGNL
+3227 
-3236 NKQHGDL
+3236 
-3243 LHNMGV
+3243 
-3249 KIKVPELETCTV
+3249 
-3261 CLQKVYPMECLI
+3261 
-3273 ADKHTFHKSCFR
+3273 
-3285 CQHCNSKLSLGNYA
+3285 
-3299 SLHGQ
+3299 
-3304 MYCKPHFKQLFKSK
+3304 
-3318 GNYDEGFGH
+3318 
-3327 KPHKELWSSKNE
+3327 
-3339 SNTAKNATVNS
+3339 
-3350 SPEKAT
+3350 
-3356 VGKSNYNIENKPSE
+3356 
-3370 EKQVTVTEQNSYVN
+3370 
-3384 SPDHEK
+3384 
-3390 KSANKL
+3390 
-3396 SINWPPSA
+3396 
-3404 DTPKKTFLIEEDVKI
+3404 
-3419 EKPNW
+3419 
-3424 PPEVASSNT
+3424 
-3433 TSDKKLS
+3433 
-3440 KAPSLERNS
+3440 
-3449 NANGET
+3449 
-3455 NSQQKD
+3455 
-3461 QNEMKTEV
+3461 
-3469 MEVAQGNGEPTPAV
+3469 
-3483 GLEPVESE
+3483 
-3491 SEVEKEFE
+3491 
-3499 MDSDQSELL
+3499 
-3508 KEKEAGSEKLAEKVN
+3508 
-3523 ETGEEE
+3523 
-3529 CLHMDGT
+3529 
-3536 DGEESESVESV
+3536 
-3547 CEKAEQQEEN
+3547 
-3557 ENEPGTVAV
+3557 

>member
-1 MYQAAVSKKEAA
+1 MLRPFQSPGTKDTVSAIMEMESGRGTMGSEAVLKDTTSSSCSSQKLDKESREVIKEDLQAARKIERFDIPLDNLKMMFEKSTAISAGSPTNKEVRPERASHSPASKRQLGSNYSSSVMDLKDSQTEDNMFSKSSLDNSESAGSTDKLGTGISEEASNQNSSAPLDNQESVSLKERLAMYQAAVSKKEAA
-13 STSNPAVEES
+13 SPSNPAVEES

-41 QEMSSSHSTVTQYHY
+41 QEMSSSHNTVTQYHY
-56 QHKSVQEVSSTEE
+56 QQEVSSTEE
-69 VTVKSS
+69 SS
-75 TRSAEQKENVPSS
+75 TRRTKQKENVPSS

-97 KIDHDFNQMQ
+97 KVTHDESKTASFENHYDETVKIITGEELPKVSTQVLKQQFEKTVQENTQTEVPPSKNIKIDHDFNQMQ

-113 TSNKTKRGRICETS
+113 TSNKTETGRICETS
-127 ATNWKTEDATAAFV
+127 ATNWKIEGASAAF
-141 SVSAG
+141 VSAG

-188 PTEQYSKQR
+188 PKEQYSKQR

-216 LERDYFNDVTE
+216 LERDYFSDVTE
-227 LETSQV
+227 LETTQV

-289 LDLIK
+289 LDSIK

-348 RGDVRTA
+348 RGDVRAA

-642 LDKGDVSSYKEIFET
+642 LDKGDVSSCKKVFET

-662 CDDSQKI
+662 CDESQKI
-669 QVEGVTS
+669 QIEGVTS
-676 GYVKSNKVLF
+676 GSVKSNKVLF

-698 GQYHEVKTVRRE
+698 GQYHKVKTVRRE

-733 ESIQKFQI
+733 EIIQKFQI

-768 AIKYFNN
+768 AIKYFSN

-781 QAKESADIVKGDV
+781 QTKESADIVKGDV

-808 LYDKAD
+808 LYKKAD
-814 IRNETEEIQKGD
+814 MRNETEEIQKGD

-943 TWLFEN
+943 TRLFEN

-1042 VTKEEVM
+1042 VTKEELM

-1084 VQKGDVTSARWRF
+1084 VQKGDVSSARWRF

-1311 QSIMMNLLNK
+1311 QSIMINLLNK
-1321 QDCTEKRIVIDDE
+1321 QNSTEKGIVIDDE

-1345 LFNKTSDINVEKE
+1345 LFNKTTGINVEKE

-1434 LSQKI
+1434 LSRTI

-1462 YLKMLQKEPEETITE
+1462 YLKMLQKEPEETIAE

-1528 ENTLTNFQKEEIVKG
+1528 ENTLTNFQKEKIVKG

-1594 IPGDIRCALESLE
+1594 IPGNIRCALESLE
-1607 KSVNTKVEARTED
+1607 KSVNTKVEAKTED

-1677 GDVKGTIQKLL
+1677 GDVKGTIQILL
-1688 ETPPQQTMQCM
+1688 EPTPQQTMQRM
-1699 PSVEGEV
+1699 PSVEEDV

-1721 MEKEETVVRGD
+1721 MEKEETVVQGD

-1750 YCTGVPENVKGAVK
+1750 YCTGVSENVKGALK
-1764 TNFPSHQDI
+1764 TNFPSQQDI
-1773 QEYSVVNK
+1773 QEYSVVNR
-1781 YEQEIAKQV
+1781 YEQEMAKQV
-1790 SAAKKQVQK
+1790 PAAKKQVQK
-1799 IECNAGS
+1799 IECNVGS

-1811 GSSSSKSVN
+1811 GSSSKSVN
-1820 IKSLTQDSAL
+1820 IKSLTQDAAL
-1830 CTDHT
+1830 RTDHSN
-1835 DQTKMGVTQK
+1835 QTKMGVTQ
-1845 VQNSKET
+1845 NSKET
-1852 ISSEQSLIQKST
+1852 ITSEQSLIQKST
-1864 TAVSSLIKIKTNMT
+1864 TAANSLIKIKTNMT

-1885 TIAKSKTP
+1885 TIAISKTP
-1893 NVIKRSSPFKS
+1893 NVIKRSSPSKS

-1924 EQKNYVQRRDL
+1924 EQKNHVQKRDL
-1935 SLKSNKTSEA
+1935 SLKSNKTSKA
-1945 DFKSYQSGKKETID
+1945 DFKNYQSGKKTLHLETID
-1959 KKKMKPEIHFPP
+1959 KKKMEPEVHF

-1990 LPPMPPLVMESDNQ
+1990 LPPPPPLVMETDNQ

-2021 PPPPPSPLPPVEST
+2021 PPPPPPPHPPVEST

-2041 FPPPPPP
+2041 FPPPPSP

-2056 DQRQLPPPPAQQEL
+2056 DQRQLPPPPAQQKL

-2083 KMTFKPEKAPSVY
+2083 KMTVKPVKAPAVY
-2096 KVAKLDPPKQR
+2096 KVAKHDPPKQR
-2107 EEQKHKEQHK
+2107 EEPKHKEQHK
-2117 PIPPVSKP
+2117 HIPPVSKP
-2125 NTLKT
+2125 STLKT
-2130 SHTQVQQALTSTTV
+2130 SHAQVQQALTSTTV
-2144 MAMTTTNA
+2144 TATTTTNA
-2152 SSTNTT
+2152 SSTKTT

-2163 KKAKQSEEDV
+2163 KNAKQSEEDE
-2173 KRQIQIETEVLSLSQ
+2173 KRQIQIETQVLSLSQ
-2188 SLAGRILPKVQKEET
+2188 SLAGTILPKVQKEET
-2203 PSPPVKKVFVPTM
+2203 PSPPVKKIFVPTM

-2225 PPTKAKPYVRKF
+2225 PPTKSKPYVRKF
-2237 KTPLMIAEEKYRM
+2237 KTPLMIAEEKYRL

-2260 GKPSL
+2260 GKPSP

-2277 QMESEKTVESIRN
+2277 QLESEKTVGSIRK
-2290 EQTEKTS
+2290 EQPEKTS
-2297 LAINKEQLKK
+2297 LAISKDQLKN
-2307 ATPTVIKEQ
+2307 ANSTVIKEQ
-2316 LEKDSSAL
+2316 LEKASSAL
-2324 SKGQSLNKQHISLK
+2324 SKEQSLNKQHISLK
-2338 ESVSSTDNQ
+2338 ETVSSTDNQ
-2347 RVLAESTAVS
+2347 RRLAESTAVS

-2362 SLSSTKHHTSAVSS
+2362 SLSSTKHHTSVVSS
-2376 TRYQNMTVSSSEH
+2376 TRHQNMTVSSSEY
-2389 QTTSSIETHP
+2389 QTTSDIEKHP

-2410 QLENILNTCSDGQ
+2410 QLESILNTCSDGQ

-2441 AKKTSSAHKEEQV
+2441 SKKTSSAHKEEQV
-2454 QVSSQPSKMP
+2454 RVSSQPSKIP

-2497 QKGVTIA
+2497 HKGVTIA

-2527 NVEHITNFE
+2527 NVEQIKNSE

-2548 QPQELTEKLKREE
+2548 QPQELTEKPKREE
-2561 PVHISVKVIAKETK
+2561 PVQISVKVIPKETK

-2588 VVKQRSFNV
+2588 VVKQKSFNV
-2597 LQKEQKKI
+2597 LQKEHEVHEQTKI
-2605 TESKVQRGFQQHNTI
+2605 TESKVQRGFQQHNTV
-2620 HLQKQLNTAEKLK
+2620 HLQKQLNTSQK
-2633 QKDEPNREGN
+2633 QKQKGEPNREGDV
-2643 IHVKSKPA
+2643 HVKSKPA
-2651 NEETRE
+2651 NEETRVN
-2657 IPIKLTEKQMH
+2657 PIKLTEKQMH
-2668 KGEEVKPV
+2668 KREEVKPV

-2683 RKREDVQQILFHIK
+2683 RKREEVQQILFHIT
-2697 ALEIGKIDLN
+2697 ALETEKNDLN

-2718 WLVGQS
+2718 WLVGQT

-2739 KVKEAIVYIKNQA
+2739 KVKEAIVYIQNQA
-2752 YAKLVYFDSSIHP
+2752 YAKLVYFDSSIHA

-2771 SEKDSISGA
+2771 CDKDSISGA

-2803 EEKKTWHGSVKQEFY
+2803 EEKTWHGSVKQGFC

-2843 IESTARQTESPQ
+2843 IESTARQRESPQ

-2907 DTTAKLHQGVA
+2907 DTTAKLHQGVS

-2935 VVSPASLRRQLKI
+2935 IVSPASLHRQLKI
-2948 ETHVVETTT
+2948 ETHVMETTS

-2972 DIRELYEEAVKADK
+2972 DMREFYEEAVKEDE
-2986 HKIYSRKGPIDIPEH
+2986 HKIYSRKGPIDIPQH
-3001 LGPDAKL
+3001 LGPDEKL
-3008 KDDLS
+3008 KDDLP

-3019 LLHRFETPME
+3019 LLHRFETPVE

-3057 QIEDMPALDIKAIKT
+3057 QIEDMPALDVKAIKT

-3081 HIKEEK
+3081 HVKEEK
-3087 YKSGKIESGLM
+3087 LKSGKTESGLM

-3106 NSPQPSQKEVCQEK
+3106 NSLQPIQKEVCQEK
-3120 SCEPTSYCEMKEQF
+3120 SCEPTSCCETKSMKEQF

-3227 EGTFVTGNL
+3227 EGTFVT
-3236 NKQHGDL
+3236 
-3243 LHNMGV
+3243 
-3249 KIKVPELETCTV
+3249 
-3261 CLQKVYPMECLI
+3261 
-3273 ADKHTFHKSCFR
+3273 
-3285 CQHCNSKLSLGNYA
+3285 
-3299 SLHGQ
+3299 
-3304 MYCKPHFKQLFKSK
+3304 
-3318 GNYDEGFGH
+3318 
-3327 KPHKELWSSKNE
+3327 
-3339 SNTAKNATVNS
+3339 
-3350 SPEKAT
+3350 
-3356 VGKSNYNIENKPSE
+3356 ENKS
-3370 EKQVTVTEQNSYVN
+3370 SG
-3384 SPDHEK
+3384 
-3390 KSANKL
+3390 AG
-3396 SINWPPSA
+3396 
-3404 DTPKKTFLIEEDVKI
+3404 DVHR
-3419 EKPNW
+3419 
-3424 PPEVASSNT
+3424 
-3433 TSDKKLS
+3433 LS
-3440 KAPSLERNS
+3440 KESLS
-3449 NANGET
+3449 NGVPDRRQT
-3455 NSQQKD
+3455 HVS
-3461 QNEMKTEV
+3461 
-3469 MEVAQGNGEPTPAV
+3469 
-3483 GLEPVESE
+3483 
-3491 SEVEKEFE
+3491 
-3499 MDSDQSELL
+3499 
-3508 KEKEAGSEKLAEKVN
+3508 
-3523 ETGEEE
+3523 
-3529 CLHMDGT
+3529 
-3536 DGEESESVESV
+3536 
-3547 CEKAEQQEEN
+3547 
-3557 ENEPGTVAV
+3557 